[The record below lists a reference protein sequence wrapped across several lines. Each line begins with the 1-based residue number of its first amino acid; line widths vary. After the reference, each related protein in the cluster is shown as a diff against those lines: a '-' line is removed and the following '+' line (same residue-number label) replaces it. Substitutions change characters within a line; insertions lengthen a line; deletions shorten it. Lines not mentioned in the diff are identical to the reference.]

1 MFWSIPCSKRA
12 IIKFVPCRNI
22 SLTRAL
28 IEAANTSLNGTRMK
42 NICSLRERPFAYLL
56 HYVLARPFSHAAIML
71 SVIAAVGCSVSTQY
85 GLKILVDALT
95 SRAHPPWQPFL
106 ILVAFIAADN
116 LFWRLASWTASFTF
130 VQVTGDVRRDLF
142 RHLTL
147 HAHSFFSDRL
157 PGVLTSRITA
167 TSNATFTIESM
178 FVYNVLPPCLASIG
192 AMIYLASVNLNM
204 AAALLLAASIV
215 VVIMFRIASRG
226 KPLHR
231 DFASKASTVDGEMVD
246 VVGNMSLVKAFSAV
260 RREHFRFDQTVQ
272 HELQARRKSLL
283 YLERLRL
290 GHAVVTVTFTLCL
303 LAWAIVLWQQGN
315 ASAGDVVMVS
325 TLGISV
331 LSATRD
337 LAVAL
342 VDVTQHFARL
352 SEAISTL
359 LVPHQ
364 LSDHPEAISIIP
376 HGSDIVFDKVD
387 FAYSKENRVFHR
399 FSLHVPCGQ
408 RLGLVGPS
416 GGGKSTLFA
425 LLQRFY
431 DVDGGQILI
440 EGHPIKKVKQ
450 DSLWDAIATVPQDTA
465 LFNRSLLENIRY
477 GRPDATNEEVWRAA
491 MDARCSSFIEALPEG
506 LNTIVGDRGL
516 LLSGGQRQ
524 RISIARA
531 FLKNAPIL
539 LLDEATSALDS
550 DSEEAIREALNR
562 LMKGRTVIAIAH
574 RISTLRQ
581 FDRIA
586 VIDAGTIIE
595 DGTPQQLLKQGGH
608 FSQLMKKERLALMN
622 YAAV

>member
-1 MFWSIPCSKRA
+1 
-12 IIKFVPCRNI
+12 
-22 SLTRAL
+22 
-28 IEAANTSLNGTRMK
+28 MK

-303 LAWAIVLWQQGN
+303 LAWAIVLWQRGN

-416 GGGKSTLFA
+416 GGGKSTLFS

>member
-1 MFWSIPCSKRA
+1 
-12 IIKFVPCRNI
+12 
-22 SLTRAL
+22 
-28 IEAANTSLNGTRMK
+28 MK
-42 NICSLRERPFAYLL
+42 NICSLRERPCAYLL

-192 AMIYLASVNLNM
+192 AMIYLASVNLHM

-416 GGGKSTLFA
+416 GGGKSTLFS

-595 DGTPQQLLKQGGH
+595 DGPPQQLLKQGGH